1 MHIYN
6 NGNVNNVYNDIMY
19 IYTTYIMYNV
29 VYIKNNFKDVNNL
42 LKQKTILSK
51 LISYNLI

>member
-1 MHIYN
+1 MY
-6 NGNVNNVYNDIMY
+6 IMY
-19 IYTTYIMYNV
+19 IYTTYIMYIV

-51 LISYNLI
+51 LIFYNLI

>member
-1 MHIYN
+1 MS
-6 NGNVNNVYNDIMY
+6 IMY

-29 VYIKNNFKDVNNL
+29 VYIKNNFKDVNNV